1 MALAQPSA
9 GPFSFWCALKITIF
23 GLTLSSSWGNGH
35 ATPYRAI
42 LRALHRRGARV
53 VFYEKD
59 VPYYARQRDFE
70 SCPYCDLR
78 IYRDW
83 NEVRS
88 EALREAGDSDIV
100 MTASY
105 TPEGARISDEVLA
118 LPRPLHV
125 FYDLDTPVTLSRL
138 NDAPLDYLQREQI
151 PQFDLYLS
159 FTGGALLRQLE
170 QRYGARIARPLY
182 GCVDPDVY
190 RRVEARKEFASALS
204 YLGTYAADRQAKL
217 DDLLLE
223 PARSRRDLQFLL
235 AGSLYPYGW
244 SWPENLRRFEHVAP
258 HDHPALYSSSRATLN
273 ITRQEMAASGYC
285 PSGRFFEAAACGTPI
300 LTDYW
305 EGLDAF
311 FDSEHEL
318 NVVRT
323 PDDVLACLDMPLSEL
338 ARRAELARQRT
349 LDAHTGE
356 RRAAEFL
363 AHCNEALQS
372 KRIRQEVLA

>member
-1 MALAQPSA
+1 MSEIQTL
-9 GPFSFWCALKITIF
+9 SFRCILKITIF

-42 LRALHRRGARV
+42 LRALHGRGARV

-59 VPYYARQRDFE
+59 LPYYARHRDFQ
-70 SCPYCDLR
+70 SCAYCDLR
-78 IYRDW
+78 IYGDW

-88 EALREAGDSDIV
+88 EALRQAADSDIV
-100 MTASY
+100 ITASY
-105 TPEGARISDEVLA
+105 TPEGACISDEVLA

-138 NDAPLDYLQREQI
+138 NQGPLDYLRRQQI

-159 FTGGALLRQLE
+159 FTGGDLLSRLE
-170 QRYGARIARPLY
+170 QRHGARIARPLY

-190 RRVEARKEFASALS
+190 HRVEAREKFAGALS
-204 YLGTYAADRQAKL
+204 YLGTYAADRQTKL

-223 PARSRRDLQFLL
+223 PARRRSDLQFLL
-235 AGSLYPYGW
+235 AGSLYPYDW
-244 SWPENLRRFEHVAP
+244 IWPNNVRRFEHVAP

-305 EGLDAF
+305 EGLDTF
-311 FDSEHEL
+311 FDPQHEL
-318 NVVRT
+318 HVVRT
-323 PDDVLACLDMPLSEL
+323 AEDVLACLDMPLSEL
-338 ARRAELARQRT
+338 SDAAERARQRT
-349 LDAHTGE
+349 LDGHTGE
-356 RRAAEFL
+356 RRAVEFL
-363 AHCNEALQS
+363 AHCNEALHS
-372 KRIRQEVLA
+372 KGYRQEVLA